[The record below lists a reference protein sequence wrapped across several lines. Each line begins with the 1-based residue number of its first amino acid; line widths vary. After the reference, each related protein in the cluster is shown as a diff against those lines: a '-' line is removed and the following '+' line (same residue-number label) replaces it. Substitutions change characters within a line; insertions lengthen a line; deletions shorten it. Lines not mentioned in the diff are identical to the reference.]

1 MPSLAKTSATA
12 ISKTQARD
20 DSPSRPA
27 RTSQLTPAHARPA
40 ARKGSLTSHRSSVS
54 AEDASGASTVS
65 TALTAES
72 TSPVSSSRKS
82 SAALR
87 EQIAKARA
95 ARRAATQQVSSPVA
109 PEADASEISVVPTD
123 NTFDFGLS
131 QDPFGQKKDDK
142 SQSKAI
148 VARVSA
154 ARTTGRLNIAAM
166 GLREIPPQVL
176 NMYDLESMGK
186 SDGSW
191 AESVDLTRFVA
202 ADNEIEMI
210 EESIFPDKEPDEFDD
225 TKDEKGNIFAG
236 LETLDL
242 HGNMLICLPMG
253 LRRLHQLTSLNL
265 VRDVS
270 PICNTVLANTVV
282 SLKIG

>member
-1 MPSLAKTSATA
+1 
-12 ISKTQARD
+12 
-20 DSPSRPA
+20 
-27 RTSQLTPAHARPA
+27 
-40 ARKGSLTSHRSSVS
+40 
-54 AEDASGASTVS
+54 
-65 TALTAES
+65 
-72 TSPVSSSRKS
+72 
-82 SAALR
+82 
-87 EQIAKARA
+87 
-95 ARRAATQQVSSPVA
+95 
-109 PEADASEISVVPTD
+109 
-123 NTFDFGLS
+123 
-131 QDPFGQKKDDK
+131 
-142 SQSKAI
+142 
-148 VARVSA
+148 
-154 ARTTGRLNIAAM
+154 M

-176 NMYDLESMGK
+176 NMYDLESRGK

-225 TKDEKGNIFAG
+225 TEDEKGNIFAG

-270 PICNTVLANTVV
+270 PICDTVLANTVV